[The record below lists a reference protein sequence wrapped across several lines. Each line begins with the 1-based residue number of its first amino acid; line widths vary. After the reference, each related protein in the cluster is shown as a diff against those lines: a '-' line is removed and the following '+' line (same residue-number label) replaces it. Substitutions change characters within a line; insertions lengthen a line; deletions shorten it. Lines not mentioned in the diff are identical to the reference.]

1 MNATTGTDFGELFA
15 RERWLVMRER
25 HRQAITKRWA
35 LVFLAVGL
43 AAVGKATGAL
53 AVTWTAALVLG
64 GTTFAANLTVDL
76 LHRAGRFQPW
86 QFWAIVAVDTWVMAG
101 FAWAL
106 GPRGYIVLPYLI
118 FATGGYALGMPR
130 AGQTQLALAAVF
142 YPLGRWLGL
151 GGDDG
156 SIEAVEAW
164 TVAIEWLFLVGTGWM
179 SMTGPIA
186 YTRRLRRV
194 RQALRKAEEGDFTA
208 RLPGRALDDIG
219 FLSVSVNSM
228 SKTVGAMVREIQDRA
243 QSLSALAEELAATA
257 GQVRAAART
266 IGTATDEAEREAR
279 TQLQL
284 VAESGGAVAGVS
296 REGEALREAA
306 VRSTAE
312 ARDAAREAREHAARV
327 GRAGGL
333 LVELRGDYGRL
344 EAATDA
350 LEAAGAR
357 IGGFVSAIQEIAE
370 QTNLLALNAAIEAA
384 RAGEQGRGFAVVA
397 GEIRQLAAQSAA
409 SAAEVAGVVDE
420 TAGAIAE
427 VRGRLRA
434 GSTRLGGVGEVAEAG
449 RTSLETI
456 VAGIERTVGFLD
468 RITGDV
474 ERQAASLG
482 AVRDAVGRIR
492 SIAEASASRA
502 QAAAAAALEQEG
514 AMEQLAETSARTA
527 GTAATLD
534 ALAGRF
540 RVEAAADGATAE
552 APRVRVE
559 RIVGET
565 AKVDGASL
573 ARLPARF

>member
-1 MNATTGTDFGELFA
+1 LNATTGTDFGDLFA

-64 GTTFAANLTVDL
+64 GTTFAANLAVDL

-106 GPRGYIVLPYLI
+106 GPHGYIVLPYLI

-151 GGDDG
+151 DSDG
-156 SIEAVEAW
+156 TITAAEGW

-194 RQALRKAEEGDFTA
+194 RQALRQAEEGDFTT

-266 IGTATDEAEREAR
+266 IGAATGEAEREAR
-279 TQLQL
+279 AQLQL

-296 REGEALREAA
+296 REGEALREASL
-306 VRSTAE
+306 RSTAE

-420 TAGAIAE
+420 TAAAIAE

-449 RTSLETI
+449 RSSLETI

-492 SIAEASASRA
+492 VIAEASADRA
-502 QAAAAAALEQEG
+502 KAAAAAAREQEA

-540 RVEAAADGATAE
+540 RVEAGGGEGAAAE

-565 AKVDGASL
+565 TKVDGASL